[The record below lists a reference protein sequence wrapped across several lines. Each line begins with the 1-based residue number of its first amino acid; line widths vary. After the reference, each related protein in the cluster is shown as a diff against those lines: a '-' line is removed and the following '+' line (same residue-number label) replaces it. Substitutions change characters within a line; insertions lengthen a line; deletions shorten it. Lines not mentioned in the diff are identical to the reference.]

1 MGLDVIAF
9 GSALALGAEGG
20 RCAVGCIQVYR
31 GFPQAELRVV
41 FFGAVTSEMPSCSE
55 TVG

>member
-1 MGLDVIAF
+1 MGLDVIAS
-9 GSALALGAEGG
+9 GSALALRAEGG

-31 GFPQAELRVV
+31 VFPRAGLQVV

-55 TVG
+55 PVG